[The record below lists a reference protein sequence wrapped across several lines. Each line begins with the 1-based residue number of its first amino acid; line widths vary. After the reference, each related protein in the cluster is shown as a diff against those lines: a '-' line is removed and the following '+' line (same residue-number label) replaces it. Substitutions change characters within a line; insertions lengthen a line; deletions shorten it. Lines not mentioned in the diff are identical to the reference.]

1 MSASISA
8 HSTTS
13 TEVGS
18 AQPEPTR
25 RSRKDQQAPHSS
37 GSGALDGSRTRGMIT
52 ENMRPKLERKTFFWR
67 VSAVVAATGSSA
79 SWLATASRRSSL
91 LVKSRGGSVRR
102 SLAAE
107 AHLGL
112 SSSSDQSGRS
122 SSNSK
127 SESAIVPSIDSPA
140 AKPHSRSRHTVS
152 RMKALDRKQS
162 LAVLLL

>member
-1 MSASISA
+1 
-8 HSTTS
+8 
-13 TEVGS
+13 
-18 AQPEPTR
+18 
-25 RSRKDQQAPHSS
+25 
-37 GSGALDGSRTRGMIT
+37 
-52 ENMRPKLERKTFFWR
+52 MRPKLERKTFFWR

-140 AKPHSRSRHTVS
+140 AKPHSGDRHTFARQKAITRGVLEITQQHIHIHTYTLCETKS
-152 RMKALDRKQS
+152 RPAHAGKRCAPCT
-162 LAVLLL
+162 AVFR

>member
-1 MSASISA
+1 MQRSASAS
-8 HSTTS
+8 
-13 TEVGS
+13 
-18 AQPEPTR
+18 Q
-25 RSRKDQQAPHSS
+25 S

-52 ENMRPKLERKTFFWR
+52 ENMRPKFERNTFFWR
-67 VSAVVAATGSSA
+67 VSAVDAATGSSA

-127 SESAIVPSIDSPA
+127 SESAIVPRIDSPA
-140 AKPHSRSRHTVS
+140 ALPQTFCATESNHSR
-152 RMKALDRKQS
+152 MG
-162 LAVLLL
+162 VLEITQQFSHSHIHIV